1 MSRERE
7 TGRGPATWAWI
18 DESQDISP
26 AQIRSLM
33 AKPIPVLDTAHFRR
47 SGKTG
52 LGIAK
57 VMCEQYLDWLPMGD
71 KVPASPVELRAWA
84 LSRALE
90 GK

>member
-7 TGRGPATWAWI
+7 TDRGPAIWTWA
-18 DESQDISP
+18 DEAQDISP

-33 AKPIPVLDTAHFRR
+33 AKPAPVFDTAYFRG

-52 LGIAK
+52 PGIAK

-71 KVPASPVELRAWA
+71 KVPASPAELRTWV

-90 GK
+90 RK